1 MRSRPQD
8 CGNWYSVNLPLF
20 LHNGLAVLPD
30 APCGFDEERLAGCE
44 LHALELAFCYL
55 LHYATSRPEEYCRH
69 GGSLIVWCAV
79 SV

>member
-55 LHYATSRPEEYCRH
+55 LH
-69 GGSLIVWCAV
+69 
-79 SV
+79 